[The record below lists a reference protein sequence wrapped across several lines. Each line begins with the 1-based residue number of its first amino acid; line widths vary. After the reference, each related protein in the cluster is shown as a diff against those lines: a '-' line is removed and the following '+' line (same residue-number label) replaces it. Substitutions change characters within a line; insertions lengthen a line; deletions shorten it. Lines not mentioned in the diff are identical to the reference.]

1 MRHGATYNRS
11 VSNSPNSSVLAVA
24 PGPLERGALRFAK
37 GHGTENDFVL
47 IPDLDG
53 SCELSAVDVQ
63 RLCDRRAGIGADG
76 VIRIAPTGKPNA
88 PWFMDYRN
96 ADGSKAQMC
105 GNGVRVVARYLATL
119 GLVTDT
125 ATDAYVDIDTRSGI
139 KRATFCD
146 AGMISVDMGPPVV
159 LGSSTVRVRTAT
171 DSIEVSGLGIS
182 MGNPHLACELR
193 SVPLELLDLNYEPDF
208 DAALFPDGV
217 NLEFF
222 HQVEPLTGFDRQV
235 QMRVHERGVGETRSC
250 GTGICA
256 VAVAALGECTSG
268 LVIVDVPG
276 GRLFTDVNPD
286 RVILRGPALII
297 ATGVT
302 SLLQDDR

>member
-1 MRHGATYNRS
+1 MTT
-11 VSNSPNSSVLAVA
+11 SPV
-24 PGPLERGALRFAK
+24 PLKRGALRFAK

-53 SCELSAVDVQ
+53 SCELSATDVR

-76 VIRIAPTGKPNA
+76 LIRIAPSGNPNA

-96 ADGSKAQMC
+96 ADGSIAQMC

-119 GLVTDT
+119 GLSADAVTDVGPV
-125 ATDAYVDIDTRSGI
+125 DYVDVDTRSGI

-146 AGMISVDMGPPVV
+146 TSLISVDMGRPVV

-171 DSIEVSGLGIS
+171 DSIELSGLGIS

-193 SVPLELLDLNYEPDF
+193 SVPLERLDLNYEPDF
-208 DAALFPDGV
+208 DAALFADGV
-217 NLEFF
+217 NIEFF
-222 HQVEPLTGFDRQV
+222 HHVEPLTGFDRHV

-268 LVIVDVPG
+268 SVVVDVPG

-286 RVILRGPALII
+286 RVILRGPAVIV
-297 ATGVT
+297 ANGVT
-302 SLLQDDR
+302 SVLRDEP